1 LIEALLSPEAVA
13 EQERLLAELV
23 SPEALAE
30 QERLIEALLSPEQ
43 LEAEVRRL
51 VIEGAGVAADG
62 VAAGAEYLSA
72 VQAAERVLGP
82 AENWSRPVECAD
94 VIGSGVELRRVES
107 RAGASEEQRLALALL
122 AGDLQQLEERWL
134 HIIGQRSH
142 LQQLLRSA
150 QAELAAE
157 RLRLEAAAAGSQL
170 AAVPG
175 ERAGCIPQFSSREH
189 TIPATTTT
197 S

>member
-1 LIEALLSPEAVA
+1 MTAADWFSELEAESQRLLEALVSPEALA

-23 SPEALAE
+23 SPEA
-30 QERLIEALLSPEQ
+30 QQQ

-72 VQAAERVLGP
+72 V
-82 AENWSRPVECAD
+82 
-94 VIGSGVELRRVES
+94 
-107 RAGASEEQRLALALL
+107 
-122 AGDLQQLEERWL
+122 
-134 HIIGQRSH
+134 H
-142 LQQLLRSA
+142 
-150 QAELAAE
+150 AAE

-175 ERAGCIPQFSSREH
+175 ERAGCIPQFSCREH
-189 TIPATTTT
+189 TIPVTTTT
-197 S
+197 T